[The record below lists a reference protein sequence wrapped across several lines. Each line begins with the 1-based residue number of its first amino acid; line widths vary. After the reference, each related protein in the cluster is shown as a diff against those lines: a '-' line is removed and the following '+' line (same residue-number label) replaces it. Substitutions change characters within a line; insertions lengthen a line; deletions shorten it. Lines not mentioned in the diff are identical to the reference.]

1 MEMNDAALVA
11 LEQAIRFE
19 SDGRDYYLAASA
31 QAKNPLAAKL
41 FLALADEEKDHV
53 RRVRE
58 IYEELK
64 DKPGWPSMTEMVA
77 RQAGVLD
84 VFQKAPPASMAADAD
99 EHAALTRAAEMERK
113 GIGFYRDRL
122 AQASCAAEAAFYK
135 RLVAEEEQ
143 HLRAVE
149 KALAALA

>member
-1 MEMNDAALVA
+1 MNDAALVA

-64 DKPGWPSMTEMVA
+64 DKPGWPTVTEMVA

-84 VFQKAPPASMAADAD
+84 VFQKASTSSVIDAD
-99 EHAALTRAAEMERK
+99 GREALTRAAEMERK

-122 AQASCAAEAAFYK
+122 AQASCEAEATFYK

>member
-1 MEMNDAALVA
+1 MNDAALVA

-31 QAKNPLAAKL
+31 QVKNPLAAKL

-64 DKPGWPSMTEMVA
+64 DKPGWPSVTEMVA

-84 VFQKAPPASMAADAD
+84 IFQKASPSSVNDAD
-99 EHAALTRAAEMERK
+99 GRAALTRAAEMERK

-122 AQASCAAEAAFYK
+122 AQASCEAEATFYK

>member
-1 MEMNDAALVA
+1 MNDAALVA

-64 DKPGWPSMTEMVA
+64 DKPGWPSVTEMVA
-77 RQAGVLD
+77 RQAGILD
-84 VFQKAPPASMAADAD
+84 IFQKASPSSVIDAD
-99 EHAALTRAAEMERK
+99 GRAALTRAAEMERK

-122 AQASCAAEAAFYK
+122 AQASCEAEATFYK